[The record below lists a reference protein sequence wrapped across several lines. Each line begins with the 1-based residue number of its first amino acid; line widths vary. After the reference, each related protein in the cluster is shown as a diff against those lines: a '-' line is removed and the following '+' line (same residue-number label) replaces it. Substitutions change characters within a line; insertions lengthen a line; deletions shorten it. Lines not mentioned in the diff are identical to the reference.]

1 MEIKSNL
8 GMYAEEVVNRTK
20 LYYKD
25 KNDFFIEKRNL
36 PIKVLR
42 HIEPNKC
49 IGQLLQKSSVDYFGS
64 NNGKFFEM
72 EVKQVNDTFKISA
85 IMRHQSDYLN
95 THIDHSFLLIYFN
108 NLNCFVLISWKNFL
122 SRKKGELTFNE
133 LINLGGVKLE
143 IVYPGVLLL
152 AEHIILPV

>member
-8 GMYAEEVVNRTK
+8 GMYAEEVVNRTN
-20 LYYKD
+20 LYYKE
-25 KNDFFIEKRNL
+25 KKDFFIEKRNL

-64 NNGKFFEM
+64 NRGKFFEM
-72 EVKQVNDTFKISA
+72 EVKQVHDTFKISV
-85 IMRHQSDYLN
+85 IMKHQFSYLN
-95 THIDHSFLLIYFN
+95 AHIDHSFLLIYFN
-108 NLNCFVLISWKNFL
+108 NSNSFVLISWKNFL
-122 SRKKGELTFNE
+122 NRKKSELTFDDV
-133 LINLGGVKLE
+133 IKLGGIKLE

-152 AEHIILPV
+152 AEHINLPV